1 MLFLVWTLSSPAL
14 GASEP
19 PQDEPIS
26 NVSPCPTLS
35 ESLDALETAGLKH
48 AYDCVAESDQALP
61 DLLKRIAAQPERE
74 TLTRA
79 LAVWRMH
86 RLDEGITDEESRAY
100 NAGDRR
106 LLTDAVKARR
116 GRKSG
121 SPANEKIFTQLGW
134 YTPVNSYTDG
144 RLDDMDRGNID
155 LLRTPAALPEPEEA
169 PDLGLVVA
177 EKVDDTNACGCSSQ
191 PGTGKLWGWLGLVGL
206 ITLRR
211 RAPKA
216 A

>member
-1 MLFLVWTLSSPAL
+1 MLLVVWTLSLAALASPDV
-14 GASEP
+14 P
-19 PQDEPIS
+19 KDEPIS

-61 DLLKRIAAQPERE
+61 DLLERIAAQPERE

-100 NAGDRR
+100 NGGDRR
-106 LLTDAVKARR
+106 LLTDAIKARK
-116 GRKSG
+116 GRKSVVQ
-121 SPANEKIFTQLGW
+121 ANEAIFTQMGW
-134 YTPVNSYTDG
+134 YDPASSYTDG

-177 EKVDDTNACGCSSQ
+177 EKVHDTNACGCSSQ
-191 PGTGKLWGWLGLVGL
+191 PGAGSLWGLVGL
-206 ITLRR
+206 VGLLALRR
-211 RAPKA
+211 RDR
-216 A
+216 

>member
-1 MLFLVWTLSSPAL
+1 MLFLVWTLSSSAL

-26 NVSPCPTLS
+26 NVSPCPSLS
-35 ESLDALETAGLKH
+35 ESLDALEAAGLKH
-48 AYDCVAESDQALP
+48 AYDCVAENDQALP
-61 DLLKRIAAQPERE
+61 DLLERIAAQPERE

-86 RLDEGITDEESRAY
+86 RLDQEITDEESRAY

-121 SPANEKIFTQLGW
+121 SPANVKIFTQLGW
-134 YTPVNSYTDG
+134 YTPVDSYTDG
-144 RLDDMDRGNID
+144 RLNDMDRGNID
-155 LLRTPAALPEPEEA
+155 LLRTPAVKPEPESV
-169 PDLGLVVA
+169 PDPGLVVA
-177 EKVDDTNACGCSSQ
+177 EEVNDTGGCGCSSQ
-191 PGTGKLWGWLGLVGL
+191 SGSGTLWGWLGLVGL
-206 ITLRR
+206 FTLRR
-211 RAPKA
+211 RAPKPA
-216 A
+216 